1 MSEAVKLFK
10 ALADETRLRI
20 LNLLCRQE
28 LCVCQIVEALG
39 IGQSKAS
46 RHLATLRHAGL
57 VTDRREG
64 LWMYYSLSDPCQELQ
79 GQVIDWLKRA
89 EDEVP
94 MGAADLEALCN
105 LRECGDLCPDHAPS
119 TEGELSEEEA
129 AVVGS

>member
-20 LNLLCRQE
+20 LHLLCRRE
-28 LCVCQIVEALG
+28 LCVCQIVEVLG

-46 RHLATLRHAGL
+46 RHLAHLRHAGL

-64 LWMYYSLSDPCQELQ
+64 LWMYYSLSDPSVELQ
-79 GQVIDWLKRA
+79 GQVIEWLKRA

-94 MGAADLEALCN
+94 MGAADLEALGN
-105 LRECGDLCPDHAPS
+105 LGECGDLCPDHAPS
-119 TEGELSEEEA
+119 KEGERCEEA
-129 AVVGS
+129 AAVGS

>member
-20 LNLLCRQE
+20 LNLLCRRE
-28 LCVCQIVEALG
+28 LCVCQIVEALR

-64 LWMYYSLSDPCQELQ
+64 LWMYYSLSDPSQKLQ
-79 GQVIDWLKRA
+79 RQVIDWLKRA

-94 MGAADLEALCN
+94 TGAADLEALSH
-105 LRECGDLCPDHAPS
+105 LGECGDLCPDHANS
-119 TEGELSEEEA
+119 KEDERCEEA
-129 AVVGS
+129 AAVGS